1 MLPKV
6 LSDFTL
12 YIEGRGYA
20 GVAEE
25 VTLPTLEHKTE
36 DYEAAGM
43 AGPVELNLSLNALKL
58 EFTLGEFNIDVLNQW
73 GVTDVGGLN
82 VRFLGAGLSQ
92 DGGNDEAIE
101 VSVRGR
107 WKKLDPGTVKKGDRA
122 KLKVEMPLTYYRYS
136 VNGSPVIEID
146 MISGKQ
152 TVNGTDLSA
161 VMLQALGITA

>member
-6 LSDFTL
+6 LSNFTL

-25 VTLPTLEHKTE
+25 ITLPALEHKTE

-43 AGPVELNLSLNALKL
+43 AGPVELALSLNALKL
-58 EFTLGEFNIDVLNQW
+58 EFTLGEFNTDVLKQW
-73 GVTDVGGLN
+73 GLADAGGIN
-82 VRFLGAGLSQ
+82 ARFLGSAISE

-101 VSVRGR
+101 ISVRGR
-107 WKKLDPGTVKKGDRA
+107 WKKLDFGTVKKGDRA

-136 VNGSPVIEID
+136 ANGVTLIEID

-152 TVNGTDLSA
+152 TVSGTDISA